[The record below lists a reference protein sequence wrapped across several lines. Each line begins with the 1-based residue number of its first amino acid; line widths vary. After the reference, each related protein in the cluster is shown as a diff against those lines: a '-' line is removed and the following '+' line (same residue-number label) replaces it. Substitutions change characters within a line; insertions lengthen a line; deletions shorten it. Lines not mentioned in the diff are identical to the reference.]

1 MNNARAMLGVILAAA
16 ALACVATVHHVL
28 WSRLPSLPQPIEA
41 PQKAGS
47 LAQRESVARE
57 FADLPRSIHT
67 VPITRPPAPPP
78 AAPEPERPTQAP
90 PARVDAQPDV
100 PTTSPSH
107 AQPADV
113 CARYGGRRVD
123 FMRGHHA
130 MWRCIY
136 PRHR

>member
-1 MNNARAMLGVILAAA
+1 MASQPASSCLARNGQHIGHAVGVFFASS
-16 ALACVATVHHVL
+16 AT
-28 WSRLPSLPQPIEA
+28 
-41 PQKAGS
+41 AGMDGCW
-47 LAQRESVARE
+47 QRAGCCGVTTPASAGEGTDGV
-57 FADLPRSIHT
+57 
-67 VPITRPPAPPP
+67 PAPPP
-78 AAPEPERPTQAP
+78 AAPEPERPTQARP
-90 PARVDAQPDV
+90 GRVDAQPDV

>member
-1 MNNARAMLGVILAAA
+1 MKNARAILGVILVAA
-16 ALACVATVHHVL
+16 ALACVARLHHVL
-28 WSRLPSLPQPIEA
+28 SRPPSPPELIEA

-47 LAQRESVARE
+47 SAQHEPVVQE

-67 VPITRPPAPPP
+67 VPVFRPPAQPP

-90 PARVDAQPDV
+90 LARVDAQTDIPA
-100 PTTSPSH
+100 TSPSH
-107 AQPADV
+107 AQPVDV
-113 CARYGGRRVD
+113 CARSGGRRVD